1 MYNCRMR
8 SFRKICLAA
17 TAVLSLSALM
27 AQDVSSNIQS
37 QELIFRADARE
48 VVLHVTVVD
57 RQDRLVTDLAEDN
70 FRLYENG
77 QPVSVRFFRQED
89 VPVSIGILVDNSGS
103 MKTKRAQVNAA
114 ALEFVKASNPE
125 DEMFIVNFNDQA
137 YRDTDY
143 TNDQSRIQD
152 ALQRIDS
159 RGGTALYDAVRASL
173 DYLSEKAHNDKRVLL
188 LISDGE
194 DNASTAEL
202 EVLVRELQESGSNQT
217 SIYAIGLLT
226 EEEKR
231 SAKRAERAIKHLTRA
246 TGGPA
251 YFPETVEEIT
261 SLMRQIAL
269 DIRNQYTIAY
279 APLDGAAPGFR
290 EIRIDLVDASKR
302 NTVRHR
308 PGYFAE

>member
-1 MYNCRMR
+1 MR
-8 SFRKICLAA
+8 FLRVACLLTVALP
-17 TAVLSLSALM
+17 AVGLW
-27 AQDVSSNIQS
+27 AQDVRTNIQS
-37 QELIFRADARE
+37 GELVFTADTRE

-57 RQDRLVTDLAEDN
+57 RRDRLVTDLGQTN
-70 FRLYENG
+70 FRILENG
-77 QPVSVRFFRQED
+77 QPVNIKFFRQEE

-103 MKTKRAQVNAA
+103 MRDKRLRVNAA

-125 DEMFIVNFNDQA
+125 DEMFIVNFNDEA

-143 TNDQSRIQD
+143 TNDQARIQD

-173 DYLSEKAHNDKRVLL
+173 DYLTEKAHNEKRVLL

-194 DNASTAEL
+194 DNASKAEL
-202 EVLVRELQESGSNQT
+202 EVLVRELQEAGSSQT

-231 SAKRAERAIKHLTRA
+231 SAKRAERAIKYLTRA

-251 YFPETVEEIT
+251 YFPATVDEVT
-261 SLMRQIAL
+261 ALMTQIAA

-279 APLDGAAPGFR
+279 SPATVAGAGFR
-290 EIRIDLVDASKR
+290 EIAIDLVGTDKR

-308 PGYFAE
+308 PGYFGE

>member
-1 MYNCRMR
+1 MR
-8 SFRKICLAA
+8 FLGVACLLTAA
-17 TAVLSLSALM
+17 LSSVGLW
-27 AQDVSSNIQS
+27 AQDVRTNIQS
-37 QELIFRADARE
+37 GELVFTADTRE

-57 RQDRLVTDLAEDN
+57 KRDRLVTDLDQAN
-70 FRLYENG
+70 FRITENG
-77 QPVSVRFFRQED
+77 QPVNIKFFRQED

-103 MKTKRAQVNAA
+103 MRDKRLRVNAA

-125 DEMFIVNFNDQA
+125 DEMFIVNFNDEA

-143 TNDQSRIQD
+143 TNDQARIQD

-173 DYLSEKAHNDKRVLL
+173 DYLTEKAHNEKRVLL

-194 DNASTAEL
+194 DNASKSEL
-202 EVLVRELQESGSNQT
+202 EVLVRELQEMGSSQT
-217 SIYAIGLLT
+217 QIYAIGLLT

-231 SAKRAERAIKHLTRA
+231 SAKRAERAIKYLTRA

-251 YFPETVEEIT
+251 YFPATVDEVT
-261 SLMRQIAL
+261 SLMDQIAA

-279 APLDGAAPGFR
+279 TPAPAAPGFR
-290 EIRIDLVDASKR
+290 EISIDLVGADKHD
-302 NTVRHR
+302 TVRHR
-308 PGYFAE
+308 PGYFSE

>member
-1 MYNCRMR
+1 MR
-8 SFRKICLAA
+8 FLRVVCLLTVA
-17 TAVLSLSALM
+17 LSAIGLW
-27 AQDVSSNIQS
+27 AQDVRSNIQPE
-37 QELIFRADARE
+37 ELVFRADTRE

-57 RQDRLVTDLAEDN
+57 RRDRLVTDLGQTN
-70 FRLYENG
+70 FRILENG
-77 QPVSVRFFRQED
+77 QPVNIRFFRQED

-103 MKTKRAQVNAA
+103 MRDKRLRVNAA
-114 ALEFVKASNPE
+114 ALEFVKVSNPE
-125 DEMFIVNFNDQA
+125 DEMFIVNFNDEA

-143 TNDQSRIQD
+143 TNDQARIQD

-173 DYLSEKAHNDKRVLL
+173 DYLTDKAHNEKRVLL

-194 DNASTAEL
+194 DNASKAEL
-202 EVLVRELQESGSNQT
+202 EVLVRELQEAGSSQT
-217 SIYAIGLLT
+217 AIYAIGLLT

-231 SAKRAERAIKHLTRA
+231 SAKRAERAIKYLTRA

-251 YFPETVEEIT
+251 YFPATVGEVT
-261 SLMRQIAL
+261 ALMTQIAA

-279 APLDGAAPGFR
+279 TPATVAGAGFR
-290 EIRIDLVDASKR
+290 EIAIDLVGTDKR

-308 PGYFAE
+308 PGYFGE

>member
-1 MYNCRMR
+1 MR
-8 SFRKICLAA
+8 FLRVACLLTAA
-17 TAVLSLSALM
+17 LPVGLW
-27 AQDVSSNIQS
+27 AQDVRSSLQPE
-37 QELIFRADARE
+37 ELVFRADTRE

-57 RQDRLVTDLAEDN
+57 RWDRLVTDLGQSN
-70 FRLYENG
+70 FRIFENG
-77 QPVSVRFFRQED
+77 QPVNIKFFRQED

-103 MKTKRAQVNAA
+103 MRDKRQRVNAA

-125 DEMFIVNFNDQA
+125 DEMFIVNFNDEA

-143 TNDQSRIQD
+143 TNDQARIQD

-173 DYLSEKAHNDKRVLL
+173 DYLAEKAHNEKRVLL

-194 DNASTAEL
+194 DNASKAEL
-202 EVLVRELQESGSNQT
+202 EVLVRELQEAGSGQT

-231 SAKRAERAIKHLTRA
+231 SAKRAERAIKYLTRA

-251 YFPETVEEIT
+251 YFPATVDEVT
-261 SLMRQIAL
+261 SLMTQIAA

-279 APLDGAAPGFR
+279 TPATVTAAGFR
-290 EIRIDLVDASKR
+290 EINIDLVGSDKR
-302 NTVRHR
+302 NSVRHR
-308 PGYFAE
+308 PGYFGE

>member
-1 MYNCRMR
+1 MR
-8 SFRKICLAA
+8 FLRVACLLTAA
-17 TAVLSLSALM
+17 LPWVSLW
-27 AQDVSSNIQS
+27 AQNGRTNIQS
-37 QELIFRADARE
+37 GELVFRSDTRE

-57 RQDRLVTDLAEDN
+57 KRDRLVTDLGQAN
-70 FRLYENG
+70 FRILENG
-77 QPVSVRFFRQED
+77 QPVNIKFFRQED

-103 MKTKRAQVNAA
+103 MRDKRMRVNAA

-125 DEMFIVNFNDQA
+125 DEMFIVNFNDAA

-143 TNDQSRIQD
+143 TNDQTRIQD

-173 DYLSEKAHNDKRVLL
+173 DYLTEKAHNEKRVLL

-194 DNASTAEL
+194 DNASKAEL
-202 EVLVRELQESGSNQT
+202 EVLVRELQEAASSQT
-217 SIYAIGLLT
+217 QIYAIGLLT

-231 SAKRAERAIKHLTRA
+231 SAKRAERAIKYLTRA

-251 YFPETVEEIT
+251 YFPATVDEVT
-261 SLMRQIAL
+261 SLMRQIAA

-279 APLDGAAPGFR
+279 TPATVAGAGFR
-290 EIRIDLVDASKR
+290 EIAIDLVGTDKR
-302 NTVRHR
+302 NIVRHR
-308 PGYFAE
+308 PGYFSEQ